1 MLVRSR
7 EPLGRRE
14 GTPHLFAG
22 WGEATRC
29 RLVFPIQE
37 ASSVVKTLK
46 ASRLFPSFLPSGSC
60 SVSPSP
66 SFFLP
71 LFPPPSPLSSF
82 PLASPFLLFISL
94 LLFRL
99 SLPSSLALPVFGF
112 LSLADADAHTHM
124 HTRTHK
130 RAHTCTH
137 GILCSLASWPILWN
151 LVSLHWSLPKC
162 LQPPSPLD
170 REPLASSPGAQ
181 CRA

>member
-1 MLVRSR
+1 MLAWSR
-7 EPLGRRE
+7 EPLGLRE

-22 WGEATRC
+22 WGEVTRC

-37 ASSVVKTLK
+37 VSSVVKTLK
-46 ASRLFPSFLPSGSC
+46 VRHSSPLLRSGSC
-60 SVSPSP
+60 SASPSP

-71 LFPPPSPLSSF
+71 FFPPPSPPSSF

-94 LLFRL
+94 LLFHL
-99 SLPSSLALPVFGF
+99 SLSSSLALPVFGF
-112 LSLADADAHTHM
+112 LSLPDADAHTHV
-124 HTRTHK
+124 HARTHK

-137 GILCSLASWPILWN
+137 GILCSLASWSVLWH

-181 CRA
+181 RRA